1 MRPFAFLNA
10 MSSGTS
16 KWWSWPEPSTQR
28 AMISTTV
35 FSVMP
40 AGAGGTDDGGVGASR
55 TTTQL
60 FGSAP
65 AGIAPAGTVIDQVP
79 SAEVT
84 VVDWDVNVLAS
95 TGGGVVPGV
104 YTVKCTCESADL
116 PAASVSVSASVCV
129 PSGRAPVGKLTWVPV
144 TVGVA
149 VAAPSSVIALGVAV
163 SLRSSAIAEAA
174 ETVAPSAGV
183 EEAIVGRL
191 LSTSRVTTLEAPTLP
206 RSSVAVARMS

>member
-40 AGAGGTDDGGVGASR
+40 AGAGGTEDGDVGASR

-84 VVDWDVNVLAS
+84 VVEAEFDVFVS
-95 TGGGVVPGV
+95 TGGGVLSIGGWKI
-104 YTVKCTCESADL
+104 VKCSCASTAL
-116 PAASVSVSASVCV
+116 PEASVSVAFRVCV
-129 PSGRAPVGKLTWVPV
+129 PSVRA
-144 TVGVA
+144 
-149 VAAPSSVIALGVAV
+149 
-163 SLRSSAIAEAA
+163 
-174 ETVAPSAGV
+174 
-183 EEAIVGRL
+183 
-191 LSTSRVTTLEAPTLP
+191 
-206 RSSVAVARMS
+206 